1 MALGMPDELL
11 PVFVPPLVYWIA
23 AGIYHMVLGSTDK
36 HRLYTKEEEE
46 TQNLATR
53 GQVLAGVLIN
63 QATQMAL
70 VTLIFM
76 STGGGKGAAAAGSS
90 TSLLKVVWQLATAV
104 LIMDCWEYWW
114 HRWSHEYKF
123 LFKHVHA
130 MHHYLIVP
138 YAYGAQYIHPVDA
151 FGGEIIGAS
160 LATLIPGM
168 GPRAATFF
176 YTILTIKGLDDHC
189 GLWLPNYHPFHRW
202 MTNNSAFHAVHHQ
215 YNGFKSN
222 YSGHYLAT
230 WDLLLGTYL
239 PYSVQ
244 KREGGGYQISIH
256 KDSKTM

>member
-11 PVFVPPLVYWIA
+11 PVFVPPAVYWIA
-23 AGIYHMVLGSTDK
+23 SGIYHLVLCSSDK
-36 HRLYTKEEEE
+36 HRLFTEEEE
-46 TQNLATR
+46 IQNLVTR
-53 GQVLAGVLIN
+53 GQVMARVLAIHAM
-63 QATQMAL
+63 QIAAATVM
-70 VTLIFM
+70 FM
-76 STGGGKGAAAAGSS
+76 YTGAGEVAAAAPPA
-90 TSLLKVVWQLATAV
+90 SLLKIAWQLAVAM
-104 LIMDCWEYWW
+104 LIMDCNQYWW
-114 HRWSHEYKF
+114 HRWVHENKF

-130 MHHYLIVP
+130 THHNLIVP
-138 YAYGAQYIHPVDA
+138 YTYGAQYIHPVECIA
-151 FGGEIIGAS
+151 NELFPG
-160 LATLIPGM
+160 LFATAVCGM
-168 GPRAATFF
+168 SPRTATFF
-176 YTILTIKGLDDHC
+176 FTLITLKGLDDHC

-256 KDSKTM
+256 KHSKTM